1 MRVLGTTAL
10 DCRSTCASDGLERQ
24 CSSFG
29 PCPEEPVP
37 KGNNPEVEYEGGEET
52 MSEDLFPGEPGLG
65 SGLADNQ
72 DEPYEPESPIA
83 EPERSAQRKPEQVR
97 FQVDENERGAGQA
110 KEVPVP
116 VPPSAE
122 EKAQHELHHANF
134 EPWCEVCVMWQGRDK
149 HHHRRKEDPK
159 EIKRAHSVCRLH
171 VLHQGGWIP
180 RKNIKFGWFWG
191 QTILGRKPSCRSYR
205 YLLIVIVCC
214 RSCNLRASR
223 LRFAGRFG

>member
-1 MRVLGTTAL
+1 MPGRVTHTHTSLSSRMAKCWTMRVLGATAL
-10 DCRSTCASDGLERQ
+10 DRRSTCASYGLERP

-37 KGNNPEVEYEGGEET
+37 KGNNPEVEYEGEEKT

-122 EKAQHELHHANF
+122 ENPGTSCIMQTSNRGAKYA
-134 EPWCEVCVMWQGRDK
+134 WCGKDVTSIITYLDSRAMW
-149 HHHRRKEDPK
+149 
-159 EIKRAHSVCRLH
+159 A
-171 VLHQGGWIP
+171 
-180 RKNIKFGWFWG
+180 
-191 QTILGRKPSCRSYR
+191 
-205 YLLIVIVCC
+205 
-214 RSCNLRASR
+214 
-223 LRFAGRFG
+223 RFL

>member
-1 MRVLGTTAL
+1 MQKNHARQSDTHTHITFIKDGEVLA
-10 DCRSTCASDGLERQ
+10 CASYGLERP

-37 KGNNPEVEYEGGEET
+37 KGNNPEVEYEGEEET

-83 EPERSAQRKPEQVR
+83 ESERSAQRKPEQVR

-180 RKNIKFGWFWG
+180 RKISNLDGFGA
-191 QTILGRKPSCRSYR
+191 KPFYET
-205 YLLIVIVCC
+205 LM
-214 RSCNLRASR
+214 
-223 LRFAGRFG
+223 